1 VKVSSD
7 PADPTVVSWWR
18 CGEPLRPLPGHREM
32 ISHEDGWHE
41 LILSNVTEEDEGEYE
56 CRAENHRGHNSS
68 FGSLF
73 YYQEGGGTLTD
84 VTLEG
89 MAAEGDGRQSGLLIL
104 IDDGSQTEEES
115 LSGQTDRK
123 SMTVSEQ
130 MQGIIE
136 DLTQSERTGS
146 MTLEKEDDN
155 QFCSDVEELC
165 DDDLEANIIEN
176 ILGMGSSKQQGS
188 EDTLIPEMPS
198 PDLLG
203 DMAYSEG
210 ASDPYAPSAALS
222 EHHKWRSNPNNV
234 SKEKRDKEEAK
245 EKQTQVT
252 TSVELPYTRDS
263 SSNAEEELPKSWR
276 CADTPFDVADI
287 TEEAVDVDTSSKD
300 AGSLRQS
307 PTDGSTR
314 EVLEEVFA
322 EVPETLVPTSD
333 SRVVSRIDTSLTSV
347 SQISGEAIHPEGC
360 QLNKMSFTR
369 SSFKTSSYQYT
380 DDGVMDTSTSIQTTS
395 VTSRITSSSFDEES
409 LSVHRM
415 TRRAAELE
423 DDSVTFSSKKTRL
436 TSAYEA
442 DESSLSTS
450 HRAAV
455 HDSFMGESI
464 TESKN
469 LNKEKEWKAE
479 EDGSR

>member
-1 VKVSSD
+1 MD
-7 PADPTVVSWWR
+7 
-18 CGEPLRPLPGHREM
+18 
-32 ISHEDGWHE
+32 
-41 LILSNVTEEDEGEYE
+41 
-56 CRAENHRGHNSS
+56 SS
-68 FGSLF
+68 FLDHFTSI
-73 YYQEGGGTLTD
+73 EKMNIM
-84 VTLEG
+84 G
-89 MAAEGDGRQSGLLIL
+89 MS
-104 IDDGSQTEEES
+104 
-115 LSGQTDRK
+115 
-123 SMTVSEQ
+123 
-130 MQGIIE
+130 
-136 DLTQSERTGS
+136 
-146 MTLEKEDDN
+146 
-155 QFCSDVEELC
+155 
-165 DDDLEANIIEN
+165 
-176 ILGMGSSKQQGS
+176 SSKQQGS

-245 EKQTQVT
+245 EKQTQGVWPPEPTGVTFYLPPDTTVT

-347 SQISGEAIHPEGC
+347 SQIS
-360 QLNKMSFTR
+360 
-369 SSFKTSSYQYT
+369 
-380 DDGVMDTSTSIQTTS
+380 VSTQCFVYS
-395 VTSRITSSSFDEES
+395 V
-409 LSVHRM
+409 
-415 TRRAAELE
+415 
-423 DDSVTFSSKKTRL
+423 
-436 TSAYEA
+436 
-442 DESSLSTS
+442 
-450 HRAAV
+450 
-455 HDSFMGESI
+455 
-464 TESKN
+464 
-469 LNKEKEWKAE
+469 
-479 EDGSR
+479 

>member
-1 VKVSSD
+1 MFLHVSLRHSLIIIATFQKLGTEPRVSS
-7 PADPTVVSWWR
+7 
-18 CGEPLRPLPGHREM
+18 G
-32 ISHEDGWHE
+32 
-41 LILSNVTEEDEGEYE
+41 
-56 CRAENHRGHNSS
+56 RASS
-68 FGSLF
+68 LC
-73 YYQEGGGTLTD
+73 
-84 VTLEG
+84 
-89 MAAEGDGRQSGLLIL
+89 GDGRQSGLLIL

-165 DDDLEANIIEN
+165 DDDLEANIIQN
-176 ILGMGSSKQQGS
+176 ILGMSSSKQQGS

-210 ASDPYAPSAALS
+210 ASDPYAPTATLS

-245 EKQTQVT
+245 EKQTQGVWPPEPTGVTFYLPPDTTVT

-263 SSNAEEELPKSWR
+263 SSTAEEEVPKSWR

-322 EVPETLVPTSD
+322 EVSETTVPTSD

-369 SSFKTSSYQYT
+369 SSFKASSYQYT

-409 LSVHRM
+409 VSVHRM

-423 DDSVTFSSKKTRL
+423 DDSATFSSKKTRL

-464 TESKN
+464 TESKVSVIRKKDS
-469 LNKEKEWKAE
+469 LV
-479 EDGSR
+479 